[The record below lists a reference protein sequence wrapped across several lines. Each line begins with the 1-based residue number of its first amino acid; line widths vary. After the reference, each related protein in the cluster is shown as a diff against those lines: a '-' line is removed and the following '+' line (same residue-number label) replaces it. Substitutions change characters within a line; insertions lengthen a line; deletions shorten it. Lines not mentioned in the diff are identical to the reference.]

1 MAADPPSSQ
10 KKALPPWSLPSPTP
24 SPSTTSGTLAGDG
37 DGDGNNAKILLD
49 PSSKLTAE
57 IFGALTKSLAERT
70 ERLGEETARDEEE
83 LAR

>member
-1 MAADPPSSQ
+1 MVADPPSSQ
-10 KKALPPWSLPSPTP
+10 KKALSPWSLPSPAP
-24 SPSTTSGTLAGDG
+24 SPSSTSGTLTG
-37 DGDGNNAKILLD
+37 DGDGNNARIPLD

-57 IFGALTKSLAERT
+57 VFGALTKSLARRA